1 VKICSSMFDIYILIC
16 AFMQIYVVDST
27 DRGRIDQAKQEFEVI
42 KSKFAMVLYMM
53 CAYAHILLTI
63 IN

>member
-1 VKICSSMFDIYILIC
+1 MFDIYIREC

-42 KSKFAMVLYMM
+42 KSNFAIELYM

>member
-42 KSKFAMVLYMM
+42 KSNFAIKLYVCI
-53 CAYAHILLTI
+53 CAYTI
-63 IN
+63 DNYKLN